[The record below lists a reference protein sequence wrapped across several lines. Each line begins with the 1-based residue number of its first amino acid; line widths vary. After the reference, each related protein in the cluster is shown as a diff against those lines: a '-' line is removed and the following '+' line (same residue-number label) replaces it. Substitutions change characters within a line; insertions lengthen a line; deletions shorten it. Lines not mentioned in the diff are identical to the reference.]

1 MATARPGYTVLPYD
15 DAWPSQEMNDGR
27 PGSGALQGVA
37 GGGFG
42 REACEAAAASLEEVG
57 LTEKASTAAAALSGG
72 MKRKLQ
78 ACGPSPLPA
87 NGLWL

>member
-1 MATARPGYTVLPYD
+1 
-15 DAWPSQEMNDGR
+15 MNDSR
-27 PGSGALQGVA
+27 PGSGGLQGVA

-57 LTEKASTAAAALSGG
+57 LREKASTAAAALSGG

-78 ACGPSPLPA
+78 ACGPSPCLQHLSSATAPDLQPA
-87 NGLWL
+87 SLLL